1 MFLNQFLSLAL
12 FMFGLL
18 DNTELEN
25 SQAPPSCE
33 PVEALI
39 KVPHY
44 YGTLKSGLS
53 AFLHCRVAENQK
65 KKRPYVSLSSKIIL
79 HPLGFTLA
87 AALR

>member
-25 SQAPPSCE
+25 SQAPPSCK

-65 KKRPYVSLSSKIIL
+65 KRPYVSLNPKIIL

>member
-39 KVPHY
+39 KGPHY

-53 AFLHCRVAENQK
+53 AFLPFCTAELQRTK
-65 KKRPYVSLSSKIIL
+65 KKKKDRMCVS
-79 HPLGFTLA
+79 
-87 AALR
+87 ALK

>member
-25 SQAPPSCE
+25 SQAPPSCK

-65 KKRPYVSLSSKIIL
+65 KRLYVSLSPKIIL